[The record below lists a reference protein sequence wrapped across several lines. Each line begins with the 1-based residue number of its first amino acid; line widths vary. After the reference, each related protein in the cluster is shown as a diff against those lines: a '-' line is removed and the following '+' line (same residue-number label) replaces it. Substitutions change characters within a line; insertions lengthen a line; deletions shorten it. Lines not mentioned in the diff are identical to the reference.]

1 MNAYENKTQAQT
13 ILDKAQ
19 ACGISAEKIIDELK
33 SLHIEV
39 PSWAFAETGTRFG
52 KFYQKG
58 AAATIE
64 EKIADAA
71 MVHKLTGICPSVAV
85 HVLWDFPK
93 GANAKVVKYAEKLG
107 VRIGAINPNIFQ
119 DQNYKF
125 GSLTNKD
132 EKIRQQAIKHCLESI
147 KIAKDVGS
155 KVLSIWLA
163 DGTNF
168 PGQEDVID
176 RRNRLADSLKQIH
189 KAMPKDMMMAIEYK
203 PFEPA
208 SYFTDVAD
216 WGMSYL
222 LSKKAGPQ
230 AKVLVDIGHHYTS
243 QNIEQIVAWLIEE
256 NMLGGFH
263 FNDRRYAD
271 DDLTTGS
278 IDPYQMFRI
287 FHEIITAKQVRR
299 KNPAIAYMVD
309 ESHGI
314 KPKLEEMIQ
323 SIDTI
328 HQSYAKALLVDRKTL
343 RDAQAQ
349 NDVIRAEETLR
360 DAYLTD
366 TRPLIGYVRSSM
378 GLEPDA
384 LEAYR
389 KSGYQ
394 KKIEKERGGRKKGGD
409 GYA

>member
-1 MNAYENKTQAQT
+1 MNAYENKTQAQA

-147 KIAKDVGS
+147 RIAKDVGS

-216 WGMSYL
+216 WGM
-222 LSKKAGPQ
+222 
-230 AKVLVDIGHHYTS
+230 
-243 QNIEQIVAWLIEE
+243 E
-256 NMLGGFH
+256 LG
-263 FNDRRYAD
+263 
-271 DDLTTGS
+271 S
-278 IDPYQMFRI
+278 
-287 FHEIITAKQVRR
+287 
-299 KNPAIAYMVD
+299 
-309 ESHGI
+309 
-314 KPKLEEMIQ
+314 
-323 SIDTI
+323 
-328 HQSYAKALLVDRKTL
+328 
-343 RDAQAQ
+343 
-349 NDVIRAEETLR
+349 
-360 DAYLTD
+360 
-366 TRPLIGYVRSSM
+366 
-378 GLEPDA
+378 A
-384 LEAYR
+384 LEKGRPAGKSAGRYR
-389 KSGYQ
+389 PSLHQPEYRTNRRLAD
-394 KKIEKERGGRKKGGD
+394 RGKHARRLPLQ
-409 GYA
+409 

>member
-147 KIAKDVGS
+147 RIAKDVGS

-349 NDVIRAEETLR
+349 NDVIRAEE
-360 DAYLTD
+360 
-366 TRPLIGYVRSSM
+366 
-378 GLEPDA
+378 
-384 LEAYR
+384 
-389 KSGYQ
+389 
-394 KKIEKERGGRKKGGD
+394 
-409 GYA
+409 

>member
-85 HVLWDFPK
+85 HVLRDFPK

-147 KIAKDVGS
+147 RIAKDVGS